1 MVGGLLVSVRVR
13 VKVSFGG
20 GGGGQTSS
28 GATVLEPENDAFM

>member
-13 VKVSFGG
+13 VKVSFGV
-20 GGGGQTSS
+20 GGGQTSS